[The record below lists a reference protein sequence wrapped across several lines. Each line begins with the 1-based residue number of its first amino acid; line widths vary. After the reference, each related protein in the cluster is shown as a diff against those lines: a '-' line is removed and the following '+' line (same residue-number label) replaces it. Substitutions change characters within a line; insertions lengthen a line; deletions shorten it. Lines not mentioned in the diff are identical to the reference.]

1 MLGSFDSALVGRY
14 IFNRVDTFTQ
24 HKLSLC
30 VFSSD
35 WLLLPWWSGSLL
47 LPPWPWGLQVRV
59 TAYSSGPIRCQLSAS
74 ICSFVRACWAGA
86 PGAVREAADNSTGPL
101 YGATVSRQTT
111 PRRYTGCWCPP
122 PLLPRGIMS
131 SFFFL
136 LLDVPQI
143 AANNAAVQQCE
154 AGGLQCIA
162 WFPFSLCG
170 SLWVDPISGEHI
182 VNYACRSGRAELLRY
197 APLLPHAAAV
207 VSH

>member
-1 MLGSFDSALVGRY
+1 
-14 IFNRVDTFTQ
+14 
-24 HKLSLC
+24 
-30 VFSSD
+30 
-35 WLLLPWWSGSLL
+35 
-47 LPPWPWGLQVRV
+47 
-59 TAYSSGPIRCQLSAS
+59 
-74 ICSFVRACWAGA
+74 
-86 PGAVREAADNSTGPL
+86 
-101 YGATVSRQTT
+101 
-111 PRRYTGCWCPP
+111 
-122 PLLPRGIMS
+122 MS

-154 AGGLQCIA
+154 AGGRQCIA